1 MANHRKHWNSALFG
15 AASVA
20 ALAAATGA
28 YAQTPPAE
36 QVEESEDIVVTGF
49 RASLADALDRKRE
62 SDLIQESVTAEDIGE
77 FPDRNVA
84 ESLARLPGVQV
95 DRVAQGNTI
104 GSGQGQRVLIRGL
117 SQNVVLLNED
127 IFVTG
132 LELFTFGEGNDRNT
146 DSLESIPSDLLGG
159 VDVFKSPN
167 ASLLEGG
174 MGGIVNL
181 RTRSPFDFDGTTF
194 VGNARYGVQEHADEW
209 TPQGTVLFGHNFND
223 SFALLGTLS
232 YEEGDARADILGGAN
247 RGQWRFSNR
256 TDRAAVPTDYFA
268 PEYRYLTDRSESR
281 ERLALSLAAGWRVS
295 DALTIEAS
303 WFHTN
308 LDIEVDEASLKM
320 PFGIEGGLVGAPG
333 TYEID
338 ANGVLLNGLVQAN
351 SAEAISYVKLTEI
364 ESDNIQFDLEWD
376 NGGPLRGSLRAAYST
391 GAMSGLNMNNDV
403 RYTQYR
409 VPTAVPVGA
418 DNCPT
423 TSPTGY
429 CHLPANPGAPAN
441 LQFDYTNASL
451 PTFDLANVAD
461 LLTNPAYGFFK
472 SHWVFGD
479 ESDVENWSV
488 RGDLEF
494 DWPRAENVTFSA
506 GARLAGR
513 EIDYS
518 FGRYLADYTGLGD
531 PDGTTFGQN
540 WTPFGYF
547 QDGAIGFRICDVPIV
562 DRPPAVQAGLP
573 PALQVCTSRF
583 GHSPPMIVPFQ
594 TFVSNPARLETIS
607 DFWAGG
613 HLLAGGNPIQ
623 TLLLQDRGQMHSGV
637 SWIQNLYPNTPFSF
651 FEDPLQ
657 SFAVEENTTSAY
669 LMADIGGPSDAFHIN
684 AGVRIIHTE
693 LAVDQNQ
700 ALANPTFWGT
710 DSWNG
715 VLRDYETVTH
725 ERDYTDILPSIN
737 VVLDL
742 TDDQKLRVSAARV
755 VSRADLF
762 QLGRGFQTEF
772 TRDSDPGSPTFNE
785 FLFTSGSA
793 GNPELDPFRAT
804 QFDASWE
811 YYVGDE
817 GLISAGV
824 FWKEIDSFITIE
836 TQSRFVMDGGG
847 GRFGPVLTAIN
858 GEGGRIRGFE
868 VAGQYAFDNGFGF
881 AANYTYSNS
890 ESPFSNDVDSSLPIP
905 SVAENAYNIQAY
917 YELGGFA
924 ARLSYTWRDKSF
936 QQNFQFGDAVFDPGC
951 PASGCSIT
959 RTYGVWNDEYGQLD
973 GQISYAFG
981 DRFELTLEGINLTE
995 ESMSQYFQYPNMPFT
1010 YATGSRAILLGGRVR
1025 LGN

>member
-1 MANHRKHWNSALFG
+1 MTQWRWNRALFT

-20 ALAAATGA
+20 ALATATGA
-28 YAQTPPAE
+28 FAQTEPAQE
-36 QVEESEDIVVTGF
+36 QDDEIVVTGF
-49 RASLADALDRKRE
+49 RQSLADALDRKRE

-84 ESLARLPGVQV
+84 EALSRLPGVQV

-146 DSLESIPSDLLGG
+146 DSLESIPSELLGG

-167 ASLLEGG
+167 ATLLEGG

-181 RTRSPFDFDGTTF
+181 RTRSPFDFEGTTF
-194 VGNARYGVQEHADEW
+194 AANLRYGVQEHADEW
-209 TPQGTVLFGHNFND
+209 LPLGTVLVSHQFGD
-223 SFALLGTLS
+223 SFAILGSIS
-232 YEEGDARADILGGAN
+232 YEESDSRADILGGAN

-256 TDRAAVPTDYFA
+256 TDGPLGTNTVSTDYFA
-268 PEYRYLTDRSESR
+268 PEYRYMTDRGEER
-281 ERLALSLAAGWRVS
+281 ERFAATLAAGLRLS
-295 DALTIEAS
+295 DSVTLEGN
-303 WFHTN
+303 WFHSELN
-308 LDIEVDEASLKM
+308 LTVDEASLKM

-333 TYEID
+333 TFEID
-338 ANGVLLNGLVQAN
+338 PNGVLLRGLIQAN
-351 SAEAISYVKLTEI
+351 SAEAISYVKLTEVT
-364 ESDNIQFDLEWD
+364 SDNLQFDLDWD
-376 NGGPLRGSLRAAYST
+376 NGGPLRGRVSAAYST
-391 GAMSGLNMNNDV
+391 GEMSGLNMNNDV

-409 VPTAVPVGA
+409 VPTAVTTGA
-418 DNCPT
+418 DNCPAS
-423 TSPTGY
+423 SPTGF

-441 LQFDYTNASL
+441 FQFEYTNGAL
-451 PTFDLANVAD
+451 PTFDLGVND
-461 LLTNPAYGFFK
+461 LLSNPDYGFFK
-472 SHWVFGD
+472 SHWVFAD
-479 ESDVENWSV
+479 NSDIENWAV
-488 RGDLEF
+488 RGDLEY
-494 DWPRAENVTFSA
+494 DWPRAENITVA
-506 GARLAGR
+506 GGVRLAER
-513 EIDYS
+513 SVDYS

-531 PDGTTFGQN
+531 PDGSTFGQN

-547 QDGAIGFRICDVPIV
+547 QDGAIGFKICDVPIV

-573 PALQVCTSRF
+573 PELQVCTSRF
-583 GHSPPMIVPFQ
+583 GHSPPMITPFQ
-594 TFVSNPARLETIS
+594 TFTGTPGRVQTIS

-613 HLLAGGNPIQ
+613 HLLAGGNPTSTI
-623 TLLLQDRGQMHSGV
+623 LVQDLGQMHSGV
-637 SWIQNLYPNTPFSF
+637 AWIQALYPNTPFSF

-657 SFAVEENTTSAY
+657 SFAVEERTSSAY
-669 LMADIGGPSDAFHIN
+669 LMFDFGDDADPFHIN
-684 AGVRIIHTE
+684 AGVRIIRTE

-715 VLRDYETVTH
+715 VLRDFETVTH

-737 VVLDL
+737 VFFDL
-742 TDDQKLRVSAARV
+742 TDEQKLRFSAARV

-772 TRDSDPGSPTFNE
+772 TRDSDPLSPTFNL

-804 QFDASWE
+804 QFDATWE
-811 YYVGDE
+811 YYFGSQ
-817 GLISAGV
+817 GLLSAGV

-836 TQSRFVMDGGG
+836 TQSRFVMDQGG

-858 GEGGRIRGFE
+858 GEGGRISGFE
-868 VAGQYAFDNGFGF
+868 LAAQYAFDNGFGI
-881 AANYTYSNS
+881 AANYTFSDS
-890 ESPFSNDVDSSLPIP
+890 ESPFSNDVDSNLPIP
-905 SVAENAYNIQAY
+905 SVAENAYNIQVY
-917 YELGGFA
+917 YERGGFE
-924 ARLSYTWRDKSF
+924 ARLSYAWRDKSF

-959 RTYGVWNDEYGQLD
+959 RTYGVWNQDYGQLD
-973 GQISYAFG
+973 GQVSYSFN

-995 ESMSQYFQYPNMPFT
+995 EDMSQYFQYENMPFT

-1025 LGN
+1025 LGL